1 MSKVL
6 LKKKTLLKSMK
17 DKITIWKEVREQLM
31 RYIQSQMKKLVKENK
46 ELQMRLRELMDEHG
60 LEKNFALKALYHSE
74 VAEGGK
80 YQLAYQALD
89 LPKG

>member
-1 MSKVL
+1 MKQLVKDHDEL
-6 LKKKTLLKSMK
+6 QRGLK
-17 DKITIWKEVREQLM
+17 ELM
-31 RYIQSQMKKLVKENK
+31 R
-46 ELQMRLRELMDEHG
+46 EHE
-60 LEKNFALKALYHSE
+60 LEKNFALKALYHSK

>member
-1 MSKVL
+1 
-6 LKKKTLLKSMK
+6 MK
-17 DKITIWKEVREQLM
+17 FVK
-31 RYIQSQMKKLVKENK
+31 SQMKQLIRDNP
-46 ELQMRLRELMDEHG
+46 ELQTRLSSLIKEHD
-60 LEKNFALKALYHSE
+60 LEKSFALKALYHSE

>member
-1 MSKVL
+1 MKY
-6 LKKKTLLKSMK
+6 LK
-17 DKITIWKEVREQLM
+17 
-31 RYIQSQMKKLVKENK
+31 SQMKQLIKDNK
-46 ELQMRLRELMDEHG
+46 ELQNRLKELMVEHD

-89 LPKG
+89 APKE

>member
-1 MSKVL
+1 
-6 LKKKTLLKSMK
+6 MK
-17 DKITIWKEVREQLM
+17 FFKP
-31 RYIQSQMKKLVKENK
+31 QMKQLIKENK
-46 ELQMRLRELMDEHG
+46 ELQVRLKELMNEHQ

-89 LPKG
+89 QPKG

>member
-1 MSKVL
+1 MKSKYINSW
-6 LKKKTLLKSMK
+6 KT
-17 DKITIWKEVREQLM
+17 QN
-31 RYIQSQMKKLVKENK
+31 NK
-46 ELQMRLRELMDEHG
+46 ELQKRLKELMEEHD

-89 LPKG
+89 LPNG

>member
-1 MSKVL
+1 MRRKL
-6 LKKKTLLKSMK
+6 TMK
-17 DKITIWKEVREQLM
+17 FYK
-31 RYIQSQMKKLVKENK
+31 SQMKQLINENK
-46 ELQMRLRELMDEHG
+46 ELQKRLNELMKEHD